1 MAPGAPGTELNG
13 TWETSCFDNN
23 GFNFARTTIA
33 YNDLALTGTFTE
45 YEDAACTRATHVSR
59 WTGVGT
65 VAGTT
70 PAGETKLDLSFVT
83 FTSTSLTT
91 ANADFNNTNRYC
103 GFTDWVCAARGPLFR
118 GAPRC
123 AAPGLGGCGSS
134 SSRRRSARRGRRNRE
149 WTEPPDAHG
158 RSSSLR
164 SRRMGAFIAG
174 WVDPHP
180 RYRSH
185 WV

>member
-70 PAGETKLDLSFVT
+70 PAGETKLDGSA
-83 FTSTSLTT
+83 SHP
-91 ANADFNNTNRYC
+91 DH
-103 GFTDWVCAARGPLFR
+103 AACISCD
-118 GAPRC
+118 RC
-123 AAPGLGGCGSS
+123 V
-134 SSRRRSARRGRRNRE
+134 SA
-149 WTEPPDAHG
+149 
-158 RSSSLR
+158 S
-164 SRRMGAFIAG
+164 
-174 WVDPHP
+174 
-180 RYRSH
+180 
-185 WV
+185 